1 MPNIENILAR
11 EILDSRG
18 NPTVEC
24 DVILSDGS
32 VGTAGVPSGAST
44 GKFEAVELR
53 DGDKKRYGGKGVLKA
68 LSNITDIILPEIKG
82 MDCRCEKSIDN
93 KMIDLDGT
101 KNKDN
106 LGANATLAVSLAVA
120 KASSRSQNIALHP
133 HISDCKEL
141 TLPVPMMNVING
153 GKHAHN
159 STDIQEFMIVPAG
172 FSDFSSAIRAG
183 AEVYQTLLN
192 LLRAKGLN
200 TTVGD
205 EGGFAPALYT
215 NENAIE
221 LILEAIERAGYNPG
235 VEFFIA
241 IDAAASELYN
251 TQSSKYDLQRENR
264 QINANEFINIY
275 ESWIKKYPIIS
286 IEDGL
291 SEDEWED
298 WHTMHKTIGKSVQ
311 LDGDD
316 LLTTNTDRIEKGIN
330 GNNANSVLIK
340 PNQIGTLTE
349 TLKAIVMAQSAGW
362 GVVVSHRSGETE
374 DSTISDICVATNAGQ
389 IKAGAPARGERTAK
403 YNRLLRIEK
412 KFLGKSTYA
421 GTSPYSNFIH

>member
-82 MDCRCEKSIDN
+82 MDSRCQKSIDN

-120 KASSRSQNIALHP
+120 KASSRSQNIPLHT

-141 TLPVPMMNVING
+141 TLPVPMMNVVNG

-205 EGGFAPALYT
+205 EGGFAPALDT

-221 LILEAIERAGYNPG
+221 LILEAIEKAGYNPG
-235 VEFFIA
+235 VEFFMA

-298 WHTMHKTIGKSVQ
+298 WHTMHEKLGKSVQ
-311 LDGDD
+311 LVGDD

-412 KFLGKSTYA
+412 KFSGKSTYA
-421 GTSPYSNFIH
+421 GISPYSNFIH

>member
-82 MDCRCEKSIDN
+82 MDSRCQKSIDN

-120 KASSRSQNIALHP
+120 KASSRSQNIPLHT

-141 TLPVPMMNVING
+141 TLPVPMMNVVNG

-205 EGGFAPALYT
+205 EGGFAPALDT

-251 TQSSKYDLQRENR
+251 IQSSKYDLQRENR

-298 WHTMHKTIGKSVQ
+298 WHTMHKKIGKSVQ
-311 LDGDD
+311 LVGDD

-412 KFLGKSTYA
+412 KFSGKSTYA
-421 GTSPYSNFIH
+421 GISPYSNFIH